1 MTQITNKIFDM
12 VRAVTDRDQKK
23 ALDLYEDLLALREP
37 PMRILYLLARQFRQL
52 MQTKEMLEE
61 GKGQQEIS
69 RILGVP
75 GFAARNYVKCVKS
88 YGKEELRQ
96 AVEDLTSAEEDVKT
110 GRLGDRLS
118 VELLIVKYSA
128 AG

>member
-1 MTQITNKIFDM
+1 
-12 VRAVTDRDQKK
+12 
-23 ALDLYEDLLALREP
+23 
-37 PMRILYLLARQFRQL
+37 MRILYLLARQFRQL

-75 GFAARNYVKCVKS
+75 GFAARNYVKCVRS

-96 AVEDLTSAEEDVKT
+96 AVEDLHIPHDPSVSEWVTVSIGGITIIPKADKSYEFYLKMADAMLYDAKKM
-110 GRLGDRLS
+110 GRNRVVWADEKIKQLC
-118 VELLIVKYSA
+118 EK
-128 AG
+128 

>member
-1 MTQITNKIFDM
+1 
-12 VRAVTDRDQKK
+12 
-23 ALDLYEDLLALREP
+23 
-37 PMRILYLLARQFRQL
+37 